1 MKLLML
7 LLMLCGPA
15 FAAPGAHGPG
25 GEHLDAPASSA
36 SGKAAPRVEASS
48 ELFELVGRLQ
58 GGELSILL
66 DRYASNEPVLNA
78 EVEVH
83 LGDLKAKARFH
94 ADNGDYA
101 VDDPGILKAL
111 AKAGDHALV
120 FKIVAGPE
128 SDLLDGTLS
137 VPVAGAD
144 AHGQDHVLERIAIGI
159 GILAALVIV
168 AYAWRRRRPR
178 AQTAAILVALFA
190 LAPPGA
196 DAAPGAH
203 GPGGEHLAAS
213 EGAAPSGLARLPDG
227 SVNIPK
233 SAQRRLEIRTMLAPQ
248 GETAATVEL
257 PARVVM
263 DPNAGG
269 RVQPVHGGR
278 VEAGPGGFPVAGQKV
293 GKGQVL
299 AYVRHHAEP
308 FSLAN
313 QQAQLTE
320 LRAGRAV
327 AEQRL
332 KRLESLEGTVPRKEI
347 DAARI
352 ESQALADRERSVAAS
367 IGSREPLSA
376 PVSGVIAVANA
387 IAGQVVEPRD
397 VLFEVVDPARILV
410 EALVTEVALAERIGL
425 AHLAGMPD
433 LRLRVAGIGRSLREG
448 VLPVTFRAERAKEGS
463 SSSLGIG
470 QPVTVVAELKERIA
484 GIVLPARAV
493 ARGPANEA
501 VVWIKAGAERFV
513 AQPVQFRPLDAER
526 IVVTRGLGA
535 DNRVVIQGAG
545 LISQIR

>member
-1 MKLLML
+1 M
-7 LLMLCGPA
+7 
-15 FAAPGAHGPG
+15 
-25 GEHLDAPASSA
+25 
-36 SGKAAPRVEASS
+36 
-48 ELFELVGRLQ
+48 
-58 GGELSILL
+58 
-66 DRYASNEPVLNA
+66 
-78 EVEVH
+78 
-83 LGDLKAKARFH
+83 
-94 ADNGDYA
+94 AD
-101 VDDPGILKAL
+101 
-111 AKAGDHALV
+111 
-120 FKIVAGPE
+120 
-128 SDLLDGTLS
+128 
-137 VPVAGAD
+137 AD

-178 AQTAAILVALFA
+178 AQAAAVLVALFA

-227 SVNIPK
+227 SVNLPK
-233 SAQRRLEIRTMLAPQ
+233 SVQRRLEIRTMLAPQ

-293 GKGQVL
+293 GKGQ
-299 AYVRHHAEP
+299 VRHHAEP

-463 SSSLGIG
+463 SSALSIG